1 MSVIH
6 VWHYYIEC
14 PRQVYLADTNFLYGP
29 VWHIKQCQLYDT
41 VRHTWLTLGPL
52 SGYLYFRFGEQCY
65 FATLGFL
72 GKWNLGSLLFYE
84 ICGYPNHWK
93 YWNHWNYSQFSG
105 AIVIKAIRVLKQ
117 DIKAARWKL
126 ITEKKHGQKKC
137 YWIFIAW
144 HFEVLFDWGKYVFRK
159 IVVVLSAVS
168 RWGSPFGYL

>member
-1 MSVIH
+1 MTQSGIHGWHWGPWVVIC
-6 VWHYYIEC
+6 ILD
-14 PRQVYLADTNFLYGP
+14 LASNVTL
-29 VWHIKQCQLYDT
+29 
-41 VRHTWLTLGPL
+41 RHLG
-52 SGYLYFRFGEQCY
+52 
-65 FATLGFL
+65 TL

-84 ICGYPNHWK
+84 ICGYPNHW
-93 YWNHWNYSQFSG
+93 NHWNFSQFSG

-144 HFEVLFDWGKYVFRK
+144 HFEVLFDWGKYVFQK